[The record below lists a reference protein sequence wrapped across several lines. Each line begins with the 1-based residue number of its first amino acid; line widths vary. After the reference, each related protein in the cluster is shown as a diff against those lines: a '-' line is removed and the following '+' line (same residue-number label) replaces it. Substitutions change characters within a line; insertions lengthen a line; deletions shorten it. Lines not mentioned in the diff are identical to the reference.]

1 METRRGLLLLIPTGA
16 PDLLSWVTWGQM
28 EQRSPQTTG
37 WDEAE
42 PQANLLQEHPR
53 KPSSTQQC
61 TTRGAEA
68 ELFFPPT
75 TPCSL
80 AAPKQQNWGE
90 THNSRAMDAV
100 GGRNHSVQH
109 SEVTTKVGVCQCCLS
124 PWCHTAPCEGPSSF
138 WDTTLALLIAQ
149 PGAQL

>member
-1 METRRGLLLLIPTGA
+1 METRWGLLLLIPTGA

-37 WDEAE
+37 WDKVE
-42 PQANLLQEHPR
+42 PRANLLQEHPR

-61 TTRGAEA
+61 ATRGAEA

-90 THNSRAMDAV
+90 THNSRAMDAA

-109 SEVTTKVGVCQCCLS
+109 SEVGFANAVSHLGAIQH
-124 PWCHTAPCEGPSSF
+124 PARAPRPFGTRRWRCS
-138 WDTTLALLIAQ
+138 
-149 PGAQL
+149 